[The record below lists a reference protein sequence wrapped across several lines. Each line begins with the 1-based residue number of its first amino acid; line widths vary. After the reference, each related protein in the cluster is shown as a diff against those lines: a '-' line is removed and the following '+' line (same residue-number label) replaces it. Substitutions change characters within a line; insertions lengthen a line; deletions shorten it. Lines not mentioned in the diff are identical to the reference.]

1 MGLGELVG
9 VVVGVFLVSLSL
21 MLALVVDSSPS
32 MVFFTNNV
40 QSSLSVLPSAGF
52 FISFDISVWRRTEL
66 FSILWISSLFVCIAA
81 ESRESPASFSAA
93 HHVCI
98 CSLVGFVPG
107 NVNLMFIWKAFGTT
121 FRSLRSTILARFCFS
136 NSLLVCFFQ
145 GMAFALD
152 GLANVWSLCW
162 LVGIGVGGGRIL
174 FVSLWDR
181 VFC

>member
-1 MGLGELVG
+1 MG
-9 VVVGVFLVSLSL
+9 VVVGVLLVSLSL

-93 HHVCI
+93 HHVRI

-136 NSLLVCFFQ
+136 NSLLVCVFSRAWHLPWMVLPMF
-145 GMAFALD
+145 GVCVGWL
-152 GLANVWSLCW
+152 GLG
-162 LVGIGVGGGRIL
+162 LVVAEFCL
-174 FVSLWDR
+174 FPPPLTHLTHHEQT
-181 VFC
+181 